1 MAVACARPAL
11 LATTHHAPCFLRSW
25 AGAAEKASICTS
37 SDVARPKMPGIMVG
51 MDQKDSYAPRPTAKS
66 VATSLLILDVLL
78 FLVHLRWE
86 MRRRASAA
94 CSP

>member
-1 MAVACARPAL
+1 
-11 LATTHHAPCFLRSW
+11 
-25 AGAAEKASICTS
+25 
-37 SDVARPKMPGIMVG
+37 MPGIMVG